1 MPLYRLN
8 AVQLAYG
15 PQVLLDKVNLTVH
28 AGERFGLLG
37 RNGAGKSTFLK
48 LLSGEIHPDDGELWR
63 RPGCRVSYLPQDL
76 PDADDETVYNYVSG
90 GLGQLGAALQSFHQ
104 LTQQGS
110 DAATMKALSEA
121 QQTIDSLNGWT
132 LQQQVETILS
142 RLDLEP
148 EARLSSLSGGWRRR
162 VALARSLV
170 GEPELLLLDE
180 PTNHL
185 DIDAIQWL
193 EDYLQDY
200 RGAIILITH
209 DRTFLQAVANQI
221 LELDRGHLRHWQGDY
236 QGFLRFREQELAAEE
251 TANAEFD
258 KKLAKEEQWIRQGIK
273 ARRTRNEGRVRAL
286 KKMREER
293 SQRRDQQGKANIEL
307 EQAARSG
314 KIVAEAEN
322 ISKRYGDKT
331 VIRNFST
338 TIMRGDKIGIIG
350 PNGAGKSTLLKML
363 LGELAP
369 DTGTVKLGSNLEI
382 AYFDQLR
389 DRLEPERTVIDNIAE
404 GREFITVN
412 GRQRHVIS
420 YLQDFLF
427 APDRC
432 RQPVKSLSGGEQNR
446 LILAQLFSKPAN
458 VLVLDEP
465 TNDLDMETLELLEE
479 ILMDFNGTL
488 LLVSHDRS
496 FVDNVVTSTFVFEGD
511 GQVNEYVG
519 GYDDWL
525 RQRPLPAEEDTKTS
539 RKEKVAPAPPPAR
552 RKKLSY
558 KLQRELDQLP
568 ADIEAAET
576 TVAELEERIAAPAFY
591 DQDQEAMDKTFKEL
605 ADLQSRLE
613 ALYQRWEELEQQSED

>member
-8 AVQLAYG
+8 SIQLAYG
-15 PQVLLDKVNLTVH
+15 QQILLDKVNLTVH
-28 AGERFGLLG
+28 PGERFGLLG

-48 LLSGEIHPDDGELWR
+48 LLAGEIQPDDGELWR

-76 PDADDETVYNYVSG
+76 PDADEQSVYDYVSA
-90 GLGQLGAALQSFHQ
+90 GLGEIGEALQAFHR

-110 DAATMKALSEA
+110 DAGTMKALSEV
-121 QQTIDSLNGWT
+121 QQKLDALNGWT
-132 LQQQVETILS
+132 LQQQVETVLS
-142 RLDLEP
+142 RLNLDA
-148 EARLSSLSGGWRRR
+148 EAQLSSLSGGWRRR

-170 GEPELLLLDE
+170 GDPELLLLDE

-185 DIDAIQWL
+185 DINAIQWL
-193 EDYLQDY
+193 ESYLQDY

-209 DRTFLQAVANQI
+209 DRAFLQAVANQI
-221 LELDRGHLRHWQGDY
+221 LELDRGHLRQWDGDY

-251 TANAEFD
+251 AANAEFD
-258 KKLAKEEQWIRQGIK
+258 KKLAREEQWIRQGIK

-293 SQRRDQQGKANIEL
+293 QQRRELQGKAKLEL

-314 KIVAEAEN
+314 KIVVEAEG
-322 ISKRYGDKT
+322 ISKHYGDRT

-338 TIMRGDKIGIIG
+338 TILRGDKIGIIG

-363 LGELAP
+363 LGELKP
-369 DTGTVKLGSNLEI
+369 DSGKVKLGSNLEV

-389 DRLEPERTVIDNIAE
+389 SQLNLEQSVIDNLAE
-404 GREFITVN
+404 GREFVTIN
-412 GRQRHVIS
+412 GKQRHVIS

-427 APDRC
+427 TPDRC

-465 TNDLDMETLELLEE
+465 TNDLDLETLELLEE
-479 ILMDFNGTL
+479 ILVEFSGTL

-496 FVDNVVTSTFVFEGD
+496 FLDNVVTSVFAFEGD
-511 GQVNEYVG
+511 GRVNEYVG
-519 GYDDWL
+519 GYEDWL
-525 RQRPLPAEEDTKTS
+525 RQQPAATEPQTKTIK
-539 RKEKVAPAPPPAR
+539 KEKPLAAPPPA

-568 ADIEAAET
+568 ADIEATET
-576 TVAELEERIAAPAFY
+576 AIVELEERIADPEFY
-591 DQDQEAMDKTFKEL
+591 NQDQESMDVVFKDL

-613 ALYQRWEELEQQSED
+613 GLYARWEELEQQSEG